1 MKLKPFMR
9 ERNYLLLMLG
19 ALINGFGGGIYL
31 VAGMLLVLKL
41 TGSVLYSGF
50 AVFAISLA
58 GALGFLIAPLAN
70 YFKYKNSLVY
80 SNLIKAVLLFTIP
93 ALHYTVGLNVWYVI
107 SLLFVM
113 ALFSQ
118 YTYPIESTILPIIV
132 GKDHVIEANSYLQTI
147 REALDIVFLAGAGI
161 IITLIGAVPALT
173 ITATCLVFVTIA
185 YAFFNFQQPEEAA
198 TPVKSDTSVF
208 KKYADDLKGGFSYIK
223 GSLVP
228 KMIFSITFNNI
239 AMVIM
244 STNLPTFTLAK
255 GNGVEATYGF
265 YLAAMSIGI
274 MVGTILAPKLKHYDF
289 GKLIIVSFSLT
300 GVMWIGTALLPVVPS
315 IILYGLGAISMGIL
329 NILVFSTIQ
338 KQVEVAYIGRVIT
351 ILTSTAAVGMPVGAL
366 IGGFIGETFDAS
378 ISVIICGL
386 AMISFSLYWLSSS
399 VLRRLPSIDHV
410 KLFNTR
416 ETELTETSA
425 S

>member
-19 ALINGFGGGIYL
+19 ALINGFGSGIYL

-70 YFKYKNSLVY
+70 YFKYKNGLVC

-93 ALHYTVGLNVWYVI
+93 ALHYTIGLNVWYVI
-107 SLLFVM
+107 SLLFII
-113 ALFSQ
+113 ALFTQ

-147 REALDIVFLAGAGI
+147 REALDIAFIAGAGI
-161 IITLIGAVPALT
+161 IITLIGVVPALT
-173 ITATCLVFVTIA
+173 ITATCLVLITIA
-185 YAFFNFQQPEEAA
+185 YAFFNFQQPKEAA

-208 KKYADDLKGGFSYIK
+208 KKYADDVKGGFNYIK

-228 KMIFSITFNNI
+228 KIIFSITFINI
-239 AMVIM
+239 SMVIM
-244 STNLPTFTLAK
+244 STNLPTFTLAI
-255 GNGVEATYGF
+255 GNGIEATYGF
-265 YLAAMSIGI
+265 YLAAMSVGI
-274 MVGTILAPKLKHYDF
+274 MIGTILTPKLKHYDF
-289 GKLIIVSFSLT
+289 GKLIIVAFALT
-300 GVMWIGTALLPVVPS
+300 GVMWIGTALLPIVPS
-315 IILYGLGAISMGIL
+315 LLLYGAGSISIGIL
-329 NILVFSTIQ
+329 NILVFSSIQ

-351 ILTSTAAVGMPVGAL
+351 ILTSAASVGMPIGAL
-366 IGGFIGETFDAS
+366 IGGIIGETFDARV
-378 ISVIICGL
+378 SVIICGT
-386 AMISFSLYWLSSS
+386 AMISVSLYWLSSS
-399 VLRRLPSIDHV
+399 VLRKLPNIDQM

-416 ETELTETSA
+416 EAELTETSA

>member
-1 MKLKPFMR
+1 MR

-19 ALINGFGGGIYL
+19 ALINGFGSGIYL
-31 VAGMLLVLKL
+31 VAGMLLVLNL

-58 GALGFLIAPLAN
+58 GALGFLIAPIAN
-70 YFKYKNSLVY
+70 YFKYKNGLVY

-113 ALFSQ
+113 ALFTQ

-132 GKDHVIEANSYLQTI
+132 GKDHLIEANSYLQTI
-147 REALDIVFLAGAGI
+147 REALDIAFIAGAGI
-161 IITLIGAVPALT
+161 IITFIGVVPALT

-198 TPVKSDTSVF
+198 APVKSDTSVF
-208 KKYADDLKGGFSYIK
+208 KKYADDIKGGFSYIK

-228 KMIFSITFNNI
+228 KMIFSITFINI

-255 GNGVEATYGF
+255 GNGIEATYGF
-265 YLAAMSIGI
+265 YLAALSVGI
-274 MVGTILAPKLKHYDF
+274 MVGTILTPKLKHYDF
-289 GKLIIVSFSLT
+289 GKLIIVAFALT

-315 IILYGLGAISMGIL
+315 ILLYGAGAISIGIL
-329 NILVFSTIQ
+329 NILVFSSIQ

-351 ILTSTAAVGMPVGAL
+351 LLTSAASVGMPIGAL
-366 IGGFIGETFDAS
+366 IGGTIGETFDAS
-378 ISVIICGL
+378 VSVIICGTG
-386 AMISFSLYWLSSS
+386 MISFSLYWLSSS
-399 VLRRLPSIDHV
+399 VLRKLPSIDHV
-410 KLFNTR
+410 KLFNTS
-416 ETELTETSA
+416 EAELTETSA